1 MKPARKELIQDF
13 QGGKKV
19 DCAII
24 KVTLDESQP
33 DRKVSIG
40 ATLNGE
46 LKEAFITLLQKNQT
60 FFCYMSMFYRRSGEK
75 KICLT
80 YVQVSFATS

>member
-19 DCAII
+19 DYAII

-60 FFCYMSMFYRRSGEK
+60 FFCLVSRR
-75 KICLT
+75 
-80 YVQVSFATS
+80 YA